1 MTRRID
7 PNARKCPARL
17 AHFVLRVPDLQRSVA
32 WYGEVTGMEV
42 VQAVGPVAFLTFD
55 HEHHRLALVETPIA
69 PTREAGAAGLDHVA
83 FAVDSLAD
91 LLATYLRL
99 KALGHAPALPINH
112 GPTTSL
118 YYQDPD
124 GNGVEFF
131 VDNFETE
138 AELKGW
144 MHSDAFKAN
153 PFGVPFD
160 PDELVSRYESGEPI
174 EELLRIPGGEV

>member
-1 MTRRID
+1 MTRKID
-7 PNARKCPARL
+7 PQLSKTPSRL
-17 AHFVLRVPDLQRSVA
+17 AHVVLRVPDLKRSVA
-32 WYGEVTGMEV
+32 WYGEVLGMEV

-55 HEHHRLALVETPIA
+55 HEHHRLALIETPIA
-69 PTREAGAAGLDHVA
+69 APREEGAAGLDHVA
-83 FAVDSLAD
+83 FAVDSLGH
-91 LLATYLRL
+91 LLATYVRL

-118 YYQDPD
+118 YYRDPD

-144 MHSDAFKAN
+144 MQSDAFRAN
-153 PFGVPFD
+153 PLGVTFD
-160 PDELVSRYESGEPI
+160 PDELVSRYQAGESI
-174 EELLRIPGGEV
+174 EDLVRIPRGEA